1 MRQRLSIKFSVIP
14 DDEKGRVMKR
24 VVECFIFGVALLVGC
39 TEKGNDA
46 AGATS
51 ETTNGIAIVA
61 FDGAH
66 KPVPQARVTLY
77 QRAGF
82 TPAESPSE
90 DITQFL
96 PSHVSALETATADDS
111 GMVQFETRLDECQNA
126 RCYVEGIAGEDSSLM
141 VWTKLK
147 AKDSTTNEIELLP
160 SVSLT
165 VRTGAAAS
173 DSTVSR
179 SVAMLDATPYWAKN
193 DGGDF
198 VFSHVPAGLYTV
210 VAGNVPV
217 ADVSLDAGT
226 SVDTLV
232 RVRDLTR
239 EFVFEDFNDGDSLN
253 NMTKDYPNYGW
264 YYMPHKGASFESPDS
279 AGGFASALVDDG
291 TRGKY
296 LSMKF
301 TIADS
306 GYVMLGTHLG
316 LDTGYYDLSAL
327 SAVRMKVRGDCMFA
341 VALEHYREIENNNY
355 NKALW
360 FAKASDEWTELVLRP
375 GKETLDDKNYQVAWE
390 EISNEIGIF
399 SIFIYNGSHLEIDEI
414 VFEGIA
420 SDSFSKKTE

>member
-1 MRQRLSIKFSVIP
+1 
-14 DDEKGRVMKR
+14 MKR

-77 QRAGF
+77 QRSGAV
-82 TPAESPSE
+82 PVESPSE

-111 GMVQFETRLDECQNA
+111 GMVQFGTELDQCQNA

-141 VWTKLK
+141 VWTKLD
-147 AKDSTTNEIELLP
+147 AVDSTADEIELLP
-160 SVSLT
+160 SVTLT

-173 DSTVSR
+173 DSIVSR
-179 SVAMLDATPYWAKN
+179 SVVMLDATPYWAKN
-193 DGGDF
+193 DGSEF
-198 VFSHVPAGLYTV
+198 VFSHVPAGLYTLL
-210 VAGNVPV
+210 ADNQPV
-217 ADVSLDAGT
+217 AAVSLDAGT

-232 RVRDLTR
+232 RFQELTR
-239 EFVFEDFNDGDSLN
+239 EYVFEDFDDGDSLN
-253 NMTKDYPNYGW
+253 NLAKTYKNFGW
-264 YYMPHKGASFESPDS
+264 YYMPHKGATFESPDS
-279 AGGFASALVDDG
+279 AGGFAGALVDDG
-291 TRGKY
+291 AGGKY
-296 LSMKF
+296 LSLKYAIQD
-301 TIADS
+301 T

-316 LDTGYYDLSAL
+316 LDSGYYDLSAL
-327 SAVRMKVRGDCMFA
+327 SAVRLKVRGDCDFA
-341 VALEHYREIENNNY
+341 VALEHYRQIENNNY

-360 FAKASDEWTELVLRP
+360 MGTANDEWTDLVLHP
-375 GKETLDDKNYQVAWE
+375 GKEVLDSENYQVSWG

-399 SIFIYNGSHLEIDEI
+399 SIFIYNGTRLEIDEI
-414 VFEGIA
+414 VFEGIQII
-420 SDSFSKKTE
+420 D

>member
-1 MRQRLSIKFSVIP
+1 
-14 DDEKGRVMKR
+14 MKR

-111 GMVQFETRLDECQNA
+111 GMVQFGTELDQCQNA

-141 VWTKLK
+141 VWTKLD
-147 AKDSTTNEIELLP
+147 AVDSTADEIELLP

-173 DSTVSR
+173 DSIVSR
-179 SVAMLDATPYWAKN
+179 SVVMLDATPYWAKN
-193 DGGDF
+193 DGSEF
-198 VFSHVPAGLYTV
+198 IFSHVPAGLYTLL
-210 VAGNVPV
+210 ADDQPV
-217 ADVSLDAGT
+217 AVVSLDAGT

-232 RVRDLTR
+232 RFQELTR
-239 EFVFEDFNDGDSLN
+239 EYVFEDFDDGDSLN
-253 NMTKDYPNYGW
+253 NLAKTYKNFGW
-264 YYMPHKGASFESPDS
+264 YYMPHKGAVFESPDS
-279 AGGFASALVDDG
+279 ASGFAGALVDDG
-291 TRGKY
+291 AGGKY
-296 LSMKF
+296 LSLKYAIQD
-301 TIADS
+301 TA
-306 GYVMLGTHLG
+306 YVMLGTHLG
-316 LDTGYYDLSAL
+316 LDSGYYDLSAL
-327 SAVRMKVRGDCMFA
+327 SAVRLKVRGDCVFA
-341 VALEHYREIENNNY
+341 VALEHYRQIENNNY

-360 FAKASDEWTELVLRP
+360 MGTANDEWTDLVLHP
-375 GKETLDDKNYQVAWE
+375 GKEVLDRENYQVSWG

-399 SIFIYNGSHLEIDEI
+399 SIFIYNGTRLEIDDI
-414 VFEGIA
+414 VFEGIQII
-420 SDSFSKKTE
+420 D

>member
-1 MRQRLSIKFSVIP
+1 
-14 DDEKGRVMKR
+14 MKR

-51 ETTNGIAIVA
+51 ETTNGIAVVA

-77 QRAGF
+77 QRSGAV
-82 TPAESPSE
+82 PVESPSE
-90 DITQFL
+90 DVNIQEQSQFL

-141 VWTKLK
+141 VWTKLD
-147 AKDSTTNEIELLP
+147 AVDSTADEIELLP

-165 VRTGAAAS
+165 VRIGAAAS
-173 DSTVSR
+173 DSIVSR
-179 SVAMLDATPYWAKN
+179 SVVMLDATPYWAKN

-210 VAGNVPV
+210 LADDQPV
-217 ADVSLDAGT
+217 ADVSLDAGA
-226 SVDTLV
+226 SVDTLM
-232 RVRDLTR
+232 RIQELTR
-239 EFVFEDFNDGDSLN
+239 EYVFEDFDDGDSLN
-253 NMTKDYPNYGW
+253 NLAKTYKNFGW
-264 YYMPHKGASFESPDS
+264 YYMPHKGATFESPDS
-279 AGGFASALVDDG
+279 AGGFAGALVDDG
-291 TRGKY
+291 AGGKY
-296 LSMKF
+296 LSLKYVVQD
-301 TIADS
+301 T

-316 LDTGYYDLSAL
+316 LDSGYYDLSAL
-327 SAVRMKVRGDCMFA
+327 SAVRLKVRGDCDFA
-341 VALEHYREIENNNY
+341 VALEHYRQIENNNY

-360 FAKASDEWTELVLRP
+360 MGSANEKWTDLVLHP
-375 GKETLDDKNYQVAWE
+375 GKEVLDSVNYQVSWG

-399 SIFIYNGSHLEIDEI
+399 SIFIYNGTRLEIDEI
-414 VFEGIA
+414 VFEGIQII
-420 SDSFSKKTE
+420 D

>member
-1 MRQRLSIKFSVIP
+1 
-14 DDEKGRVMKR
+14 MKR

-66 KPVPQARVTLY
+66 MPIPQARVTLY

-90 DITQFL
+90 DVNIQEQSQFL
-96 PSHVSALETATADDS
+96 PSYVTALEVATADDS
-111 GMVQFETRLDECQNA
+111 GMVLFETELDQCQNA

-141 VWTKLK
+141 VWTKLD
-147 AKDSTTNEIELLP
+147 AVDSTADEIELLP

-179 SVAMLDATPYWAKN
+179 SVVMLDATPYWAKN
-193 DGGDF
+193 DGSEF
-198 VFSHVPAGLYTV
+198 VFSHVPAGLYTLL
-210 VAGNVPV
+210 ADDQPV
-217 ADVSLDAGT
+217 AAVSLDAGT

-232 RVRDLTR
+232 RFQELTR
-239 EFVFEDFNDGDSLN
+239 EYVFEDFDDGDSLN
-253 NMTKDYPNYGW
+253 NLAKTYKNFGW
-264 YYMPHKGASFESPDS
+264 YYMPHKGATFESPDS
-279 AGGFASALVDDG
+279 ASGFAGALVYDG
-291 TRGKY
+291 AGGKY
-296 LSMKF
+296 LSLKYAVQD
-301 TIADS
+301 TA
-306 GYVMLGTHLG
+306 YVMLGTHLG
-316 LDTGYYDLSAL
+316 LDSGYYDLSAL
-327 SAVRMKVRGDCMFA
+327 SAVRLKVRGDCDFA
-341 VALEHYREIENNNY
+341 VALEHYRQIENNNY

-360 FAKASDEWTELVLRP
+360 MGSANDKWTDLVLHP
-375 GKETLDDKNYQVAWE
+375 GKEVLDSENYQVSWG

-399 SIFIYNGSHLEIDEI
+399 SIFIYNGTRLEIDEI
-414 VFEGIA
+414 VFEGIQII
-420 SDSFSKKTE
+420 D

>member
-1 MRQRLSIKFSVIP
+1 
-14 DDEKGRVMKR
+14 MKR

-66 KPVPQARVTLY
+66 MPIPQARVTLY

-90 DITQFL
+90 DVNIQEQSQFL

-141 VWTKLK
+141 VWTKLD
-147 AKDSTTNEIELLP
+147 AADSIADEIELLP

-173 DSTVSR
+173 DSIVSR
-179 SVAMLDATPYWAKN
+179 SVVMLDATPYWAKN
-193 DGGDF
+193 DGSEF
-198 VFSHVPAGLYTV
+198 VFSHVPAGLYTLL
-210 VAGNVPV
+210 ANDQPV
-217 ADVSLDAGT
+217 AAVSLDAGT

-232 RVRDLTR
+232 RFQELTR
-239 EFVFEDFNDGDSLN
+239 EYVFEDFDDGDSLN
-253 NMTKDYPNYGW
+253 NLAKTYKNFGW
-264 YYMPHKGASFESPDS
+264 YYMPHKGAVFESPDS
-279 AGGFASALVDDG
+279 VSGFAGALVDDG
-291 TRGKY
+291 AGGKY
-296 LSMKF
+296 LSLKYAVQD
-301 TIADS
+301 TA
-306 GYVMLGTHLG
+306 YVMLGTHLG
-316 LDTGYYDLSAL
+316 LDSGYYDLSAL
-327 SAVRMKVRGDCMFA
+327 SAVRLKVRGDCDFA
-341 VALEHYREIENNNY
+341 VALEHYRQIENNNY

-360 FAKASDEWTELVLRP
+360 MVSANDEWTDLVLHP
-375 GKETLDDKNYQVAWE
+375 GKEVLDSENYQVSWG
-390 EISNEIGIF
+390 EISSEIGIF
-399 SIFIYNGSHLEIDEI
+399 SIFIYNGTRLEIDEI
-414 VFEGIA
+414 VFEGIQII
-420 SDSFSKKTE
+420 D

>member
-1 MRQRLSIKFSVIP
+1 
-14 DDEKGRVMKR
+14 MKR

-66 KPVPQARVTLY
+66 MPIPQARVTLY
-77 QRAGF
+77 QRSGAVR
-82 TPAESPSE
+82 AESPSE
-90 DITQFL
+90 DVNIQEQSQFL

-141 VWTKLK
+141 VWTKLD
-147 AKDSTTNEIELLP
+147 AVDSTADEIELLP

-173 DSTVSR
+173 DSIVSR
-179 SVAMLDATPYWAKN
+179 SVVMLDATPYWAKN
-193 DGGDF
+193 DGSEF
-198 VFSHVPAGLYTV
+198 VFSHVPAGLYTLL
-210 VAGNVPV
+210 ADDQPV
-217 ADVSLDAGT
+217 AAVSLDAGT

-232 RVRDLTR
+232 RFQELTR
-239 EFVFEDFNDGDSLN
+239 EYVFEDFDDGDSLN
-253 NMTKDYPNYGW
+253 NLAKTYKNFGW
-264 YYMPHKGASFESPDS
+264 YYMPHKGAVFESPDS
-279 AGGFASALVDDG
+279 AGGFAGALVDDG
-291 TRGKY
+291 AGGKY
-296 LSMKF
+296 LSLKYVIQD
-301 TIADS
+301 T

-316 LDTGYYDLSAL
+316 LDSGYYDLSAL
-327 SAVRMKVRGDCMFA
+327 SAVRLKVRGDCDFA
-341 VALEHYREIENNNY
+341 VALEHYRQIENNNY

-360 FAKASDEWTELVLRP
+360 MGTANDEWTDLVLHP
-375 GKETLDDKNYQVAWE
+375 GKEVLDSGNYQVSWG

-399 SIFIYNGSHLEIDEI
+399 SIFIYNGTRLEIDEI
-414 VFEGIA
+414 VFEGIQII
-420 SDSFSKKTE
+420 D